1 MAKKNKVCY
10 ANVGGQALI
19 EGVMMR
25 SPEKTVMA
33 VRQSD
38 GHVVIEDVPLKKRG
52 KVFKFFS
59 KVPFIRGIL
68 GFPTSIALG
77 YKSLM
82 RSAELSGLEDIEES
96 EEPGRFEKW
105 LNKISGGNIMKLIS
119 GISIFLSIIICIAVF
134 ILLPGFLAKQL
145 GLLFF
150 GSEDYPHFD
159 TYVTIIHAV
168 LKIIIFIG
176 YLALCAV
183 MKDVRRTLMYH
194 GAEHKS
200 IHCLESGQELTVE
213 NVRKCSRFH
222 PRCSTSFLFVMLVF
236 SIAFFVMMQLVFPH
250 IVNWDNLLLRYLINI
265 ACVPLIMGVGFEIIK
280 FLGRYN
286 NWFTKLLA
294 APGLSM
300 QFFTTKNP
308 DDAQIEVAIA
318 SLCAALGREVPNF
331 DRCEAKNEEAE
342 EDAEGKI
349 AEAVENAEAGAAD
362 AAETVETAAE
372 IADDAAAEAAAA
384 EEREDA

>member
-33 VRQSD
+33 VRQQD
-38 GHVVIEDVPLKKRG
+38 GHVVIEDIPLKKRG

-59 KVPFIRGIL
+59 KIPVVRGVL
-68 GFPTSIALG
+68 AFPTSIALG

-96 EEPGRFEKW
+96 EEPGKFEKW
-105 LNKISGGNIMKLIS
+105 LDKITGGNIMKLVSWIS
-119 GISIFLSIIICIAVF
+119 VFLSLIICVAVF
-134 ILLPGFLAKQL
+134 ILLPGFLAKQI
-145 GLLFF
+145 GLLFL
-150 GSEDYPHFD
+150 GSKDAPHFD

-168 LKIIIFIG
+168 LKILIFIG

-200 IHCLESGQELTVE
+200 IHCLEAGEDLTVE
-213 NVRKCSRFH
+213 NVKKCSRFH

-236 SIAFFVMMQLVFPH
+236 SIAFFVIMQQVFPSF
-250 IVNWDNLLLRYLINI
+250 INWDNLFQRYAVNI

-280 FLGRYN
+280 LLGRFN
-286 NWFTKLLA
+286 NWFTKILA

-300 QFFTTKNP
+300 QFFTTREP

-331 DRCEAKNEEAE
+331 DRCEKKDEAE
-342 EDAEGKI
+342 
-349 AEAVENAEAGAAD
+349 VPAAD
-362 AAETVETAAE
+362 ADILIIGDEPADADKPQADEPAAS
-372 IADDAAAEAAAA
+372 ADEEQADA
-384 EEREDA
+384 

>member
-25 SPEKTVMA
+25 SPEKTVIA

-59 KVPFIRGIL
+59 KIPFIRGIL
-68 GFPTSIALG
+68 CFPTSIALG
-77 YKSLM
+77 YRSLM

-96 EEPGRFEKW
+96 EEPGKFEKW
-105 LNKISGGNIMKLIS
+105 LNKITGGNIMKLVS
-119 GISIFLSIIICIAVF
+119 WISIILSLIICIAVF

-145 GLLFF
+145 GLLIF
-150 GSEDYPHFD
+150 GSEDAPHFD

-168 LKIIIFIG
+168 LKIIIFVA

-200 IHCLESGQELTVE
+200 IHCLEAGEELTVE
-213 NVRKCSRFH
+213 NVKKCSRFH

-236 SIAFFVMMQLVFPH
+236 SIAFFVLLQQIFPF
-250 IVNWDNLLLRYLINI
+250 INWENLPLRYAINI
-265 ACVPLIMGVGFEIIK
+265 ICVPIIMGVGFEIIK
-280 FLGRYN
+280 LLGRFN
-286 NWFTKLLA
+286 NWLTKILA

-300 QFFTTKNP
+300 QFFTTREP
-308 DDAQIEVAIA
+308 DDTQIEVAIA
-318 SLCAALGREVPNF
+318 SLCAALGKEVPNF
-331 DRCEAKNEEAE
+331 DRCEKKEDAESPADDDENADTAGGDISEASEGEDTETDRPAPEAE
-342 EDAEGKI
+342 EE
-349 AEAVENAEAGAAD
+349 AAD
-362 AAETVETAAE
+362 A
-372 IADDAAAEAAAA
+372 
-384 EEREDA
+384 

>member
-33 VRQSD
+33 VRQPD
-38 GHVVIEDVPLKKRG
+38 GRVVIEDVPLKKRG

-82 RSAELSGLEDIEES
+82 RSAELSGLEDLEES
-96 EEPGRFEKW
+96 EEPGKFEKW
-105 LNKISGGNIMKLIS
+105 LNKVTGGNIVKFIS
-119 GISIFLSIIICIAVF
+119 WVSIFLSILICVAIF

-150 GSEDYPHFD
+150 GSEDYQHFD

-168 LKIIIFIG
+168 LKIVIFIG

-200 IHCLESGQELTVE
+200 IHCLEAGEELTVE
-213 NVRKCSRFH
+213 NVKKCSRFH

-236 SIAFFVMMQLVFPH
+236 SIAFFVLLQQIFPF
-250 IVNWDNLLLRYLINI
+250 INWENLPLRYAVNI
-265 ACVPLIMGVGFEIIK
+265 VCVPIIMGVGFEIIK
-280 FLGRYN
+280 LLGRFN
-286 NWFTKLLA
+286 NWLTKILA

-300 QFFTTKNP
+300 QFFTTKEP
-308 DDAQIEVAIA
+308 DEAQIEVAIA

-331 DRCEAKNEEAE
+331 DRCEKKDDET
-342 EDAEGKI
+342 AEGKTGEAPADET
-349 AEAVENAEAGAAD
+349 AEASGAPAS
-362 AAETVETAAE
+362 EETAPAE
-372 IADDAAAEAAAA
+372 EASGEAVDAA
-384 EEREDA
+384 EERADA

>member
-1 MAKKNKVCY
+1 MTKKKKVCY

-33 VRQSD
+33 VRKTD
-38 GHVVIEDVPLKKRG
+38 GSVVVEDVPLKKRG
-52 KVFKFFS
+52 KIFRFFS
-59 KVPFIRGIL
+59 KIPFIRGIL

-82 RSAELSGLEDIEES
+82 RSAELSGLEDLEES

-105 LNKISGGNIMKLIS
+105 LNKVTGGNIMKFIS
-119 GISIFLSIIICIAVF
+119 WVSVFLSLIICIAVF

-168 LKIIIFIG
+168 LKILIFVG
-176 YLALCAV
+176 YLALVAL

-200 IHCLESGQELTVE
+200 IHCLEAGEELTVE

-236 SIAFFVMMQLVFPH
+236 SIAFFVLLQQIFPF
-250 IVNWDNLLLRYLINI
+250 INWENLPLRYAINI
-265 ACVPLIMGVGFEIIK
+265 LCVPIIMGVGFEIIK
-280 FLGRYN
+280 LLGRFN
-286 NWFTKLLA
+286 NWLTKILA

-300 QFFTTKNP
+300 QFFTTKEP
-308 DDAQIEVAIA
+308 DDSQIEVAIA

-331 DRCEAKNEEAE
+331 DRCEAP
-342 EDAEGKI
+342 AEGEAAGETADVEAAP
-349 AEAVENAEAGAAD
+349 AEAPAETAGDSAD
-362 AAETVETAAE
+362 A
-372 IADDAAAEAAAA
+372 
-384 EEREDA
+384 

>member
-33 VRQSD
+33 VRQPD
-38 GHVVIEDVPLKKRG
+38 GHVIIEDVPLKKRG

-82 RSAELSGLEDIEES
+82 RSAELSGLEDLEES

-105 LNKISGGNIMKLIS
+105 LNKITGGHIMKLVS
-119 GISIFLSIIICIAVF
+119 WVSIFLSILICIAIF

-168 LKIIIFIG
+168 LKIIIFIA

-200 IHCLESGQELTVE
+200 IHCLEAGEELTVE
-213 NVRKCSRFH
+213 NVKNCSRFH

-236 SIAFFVMMQLVFPH
+236 SIAFFVLLQQIFPF
-250 IVNWDNLLLRYLINI
+250 INWENLPLRYAVNI
-265 ACVPLIMGVGFEIIK
+265 VCVPIIMGVGFEIIK
-280 FLGRYN
+280 LLGRFN
-286 NWFTKLLA
+286 NWLTKILA

-300 QFFTTKNP
+300 QFFTTKEP
-308 DDAQIEVAIA
+308 DEAQIEVAIA
-318 SLCAALGREVPNF
+318 SLCAALGREIPNF
-331 DRCEAKNEEAE
+331 DRCENKDEEASE
-342 EDAEGKI
+342 GEADEPPADGSAE
-349 AEAVENAEAGAAD
+349 
-362 AAETVETAAE
+362 
-372 IADDAAAEAAAA
+372 AAEAPVTSAEPSSEGSAPSEEAAG
-384 EEREDA
+384 EERADA

>member
-33 VRQSD
+33 VRQPD

-52 KVFKFFS
+52 KAFKFFS
-59 KVPFIRGIL
+59 KIPFIRGIL

-82 RSAELSGLEDIEES
+82 RSAELSGLEDTEES

-150 GSEDYPHFD
+150 GSKDYPHFD

-250 IVNWDNLLLRYLINI
+250 IVNWDNLLMRYLINI
-265 ACVPLIMGVGFEIIK
+265 ACVPIIMGVGFEIIK

-286 NWFTKLLA
+286 NWFTKILA

-331 DRCEAKNEEAE
+331 DRCEAKSEEAD
-342 EDAEGKI
+342 EDAEDKI
-349 AEAVENAEAGAAD
+349 AEAVENAGTG

-372 IADDAAAEAAAA
+372 IADDAAAEATAS